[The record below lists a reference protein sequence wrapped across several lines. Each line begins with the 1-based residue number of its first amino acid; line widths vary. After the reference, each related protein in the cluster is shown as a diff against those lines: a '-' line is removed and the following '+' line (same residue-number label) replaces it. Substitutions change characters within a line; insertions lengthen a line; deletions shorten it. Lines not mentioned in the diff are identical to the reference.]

1 MWARNL
7 LFVVLCLAGLGMI
20 ASSLLDR
27 NRIDTPSTFFGGQA
41 KLVSTSVPAELK
53 PASEEWPRTTARI
66 NVEFEK
72 HWQSQGLA
80 HAERASELAIVRRLS
95 LALTGTIPSVEE
107 IRAFLAEP
115 MRMARE
121 KVRAL

>member
-7 LFVVLCLAGLGMI
+7 LFVALCLAGLGMI

-27 NRIDTPSTFFGGQA
+27 NRIDTPSTFSGGQA
-41 KLVSTSVPAELK
+41 KLVSTSVPEDLK

-66 NVEFEK
+66 NAEFEK
-72 HWQSQGLA
+72 HWQAQGLP

-107 IRAFLAEP
+107 
-115 MRMARE
+115 
-121 KVRAL
+121 